1 MVYQKKMPNL
11 WRRYKLQNKT
21 RSKLVNEE
29 KWERNFHISHER
41 KNEYYLFLIMS
52 DTERTEINKVLNVVR
67 KLGRRTEKNK
77 REKQINSG
85 LLSSNIR

>member
-1 MVYQKKMPNL
+1 MKKNEREIFVYLMK
-11 WRRYKLQNKT
+11 
-21 RSKLVNEE
+21 E
-29 KWERNFHISHER
+29 

-77 REKQINSG
+77 REKQIN
-85 LLSSNIR
+85 